1 MGDEITARH
10 YSREERQRYREKVQL
25 CLDVFERML
34 SSATF
39 ESDEENPMTGLE
51 VELNLVDEQRQP
63 FLGNVA
69 VLEEIADPAFQT
81 ELGAYNIELNV
92 PPRSL
97 KGDAR
102 TRPRGRPARLAQP
115 RRGEGRPAGRRHRHG
130 RASCPRS

>member
-1 MGDEITARH
+1 MRSPPGTTRARNGSATARRC
-10 YSREERQRYREKVQL
+10 SS

-63 FLGNVA
+63 SLGNVA

-81 ELGAYNIELNV
+81 ELGAATT
-92 PPRSL
+92 S
-97 KGDAR
+97 
-102 TRPRGRPARLAQP
+102 
-115 RRGEGRPAGRRHRHG
+115 
-130 RASCPRS
+130 S